1 MPPMLSA
8 EQRITS
14 TASKAS
20 AISAGVLLIG
30 TLLPWLSV
38 TFFSAATLSGV
49 RVWEGKVA
57 LVLAF
62 LAGAMALAAMVT
74 SGNRRGMLM
83 GAAICGV
90 LAFIA
95 CVVFAFRFGNALD
108 IPPVLGGSEAV
119 ALADAGIGLDA
130 GWYLSIAA
138 SIALVGFALW
148 GAMAHKQASNVPG
161 MEWVDPGAPGA
172 QTGSSGTH
180 AAGGAAGHTGTHRQ
194 P

>member
-1 MPPMLSA
+1 MAAERGMPPLLSA

-20 AISAGVLLIG
+20 AISAGVLIIG
-30 TLLPWLSV
+30 TLLPWISV
-38 TFFSAATLSGV
+38 TFFSAATMSGV
-49 RVWEGKVA
+49 RLWEGKIA

-62 LAGAMALAAMVT
+62 LAGAMALAALVT
-74 SGNRRGMLM
+74 DGNRRGMLM
-83 GAAICGV
+83 GSAICGV

-138 SIALVGFALW
+138 SIALTGFALW
-148 GAMAHKQASNVPG
+148 GAMAHKQTAQVPG
-161 MEWVDPGAPGA
+161 MEWVDPGAPG
-172 QTGSSGTH
+172 GTH
-180 AAGGAAGHTGTHRQ
+180 TAGGAHTSGTHRQ

>member
-1 MPPMLSA
+1 MLSP

-20 AISAGVLLIG
+20 AISAGVLILG

-49 RVWEGKVA
+49 RLWEGKIA
-57 LVLAF
+57 LILAF
-62 LAGAMALAAMVT
+62 LAGAMALTAAVT
-74 SGNRRGMLM
+74 DGNRRAMLM
-83 GAAICGV
+83 GSAICGA

-95 CVVFAFRFGNALD
+95 CVVFAFRFNNALD

-148 GAMAHKQASNVPG
+148 GAMAHKQQQHVPG
-161 MEWVDPGAPGA
+161 MEWVEPGTP
-172 QTGSSGTH
+172 GTH
-180 AAGGAAGHTGTHRQ
+180 TTGGGAHRQ

>member
-1 MPPMLSA
+1 M
-8 EQRITS
+8 
-14 TASKAS
+14 
-20 AISAGVLLIG
+20 
-30 TLLPWLSV
+30 
-38 TFFSAATLSGV
+38 
-49 RVWEGKVA
+49 WEGKIA
-57 LVLAF
+57 LILAF

-74 SGNRRGMLM
+74 DGNRRGMLM
-83 GAAICGV
+83 GSAICGA

-138 SIALVGFALW
+138 SIALTAFALW
-148 GAMAHKQASNVPG
+148 GAMAHKQTGAGQQVPG
-161 MEWVDPGAPGA
+161 MEWVDPGAPGGTGA
-172 QTGSSGTH
+172 Q
-180 AAGGAAGHTGTHRQ
+180 HTGTHRQ